1 MNDTYKIYLE
11 KAVNI
16 IQKSNYVIALVGA
29 GLSAESGIPTFRGK
43 GGLWTK
49 KGEPGPSQYRNFVKD
64 PKSWW
69 INNLDE
75 QQDPERTNFR
85 NVIDKAKPNQGHLAL
100 YELEHDG
107 ILKHQITQNV
117 DGLHFAAG
125 SKNITEIHGSRAN
138 IRCISCEFKTP
149 RVELESSIA
158 KLSYTEKIKLL
169 PPSCHR
175 CGGVMKPDT
184 VMFGEPIPSSVLE
197 ECVVQTKKSDC
208 ILMVGTSATVYPAAS
223 FPQEIKTRG
232 GKIIELNPS
241 STSLSEISDIS
252 IRGSTS
258 STIPD
263 LVKKLGTQQ
272 H

>member
-1 MNDTYKIYLE
+1 MNGSYETSIE
-11 KAVNI
+11 KAANT
-16 IQKSNYVIALVGA
+16 IQASTYVIALVGA

-49 KGEPGPSQYRNFVKD
+49 NGEPGPSQYQNFVKN

-85 NVIDKAKPNQGHLAL
+85 KVIDKAKPNEGHLAL
-100 YELEHDG
+100 YKLEHNG

-117 DGLHFAAG
+117 DGLHYAAG

-138 IRCISCEFKTP
+138 IRCVSCEFKAP
-149 RVELESSIA
+149 RVELESRIL
-158 KLSYTEKIKLL
+158 KLSCSEKSNSL
-169 PPSCHR
+169 PPSCQH

-197 ECVVQTKKSDC
+197 ECVVQANKSDC

-223 FPQEIKTRG
+223 FPQEIKSRG
-232 GKIIELNPS
+232 GKIIELNPAE
-241 STSLSEISDIS
+241 TSLTEISDIS

-263 LVKKLGTQQ
+263 LVKKLGIQ
-272 H
+272 

>member
-1 MNDTYKIYLE
+1 
-11 KAVNI
+11 
-16 IQKSNYVIALVGA
+16 
-29 GLSAESGIPTFRGK
+29 
-43 GGLWTK
+43 
-49 KGEPGPSQYRNFVKD
+49 
-64 PKSWW
+64 
-69 INNLDE
+69 
-75 QQDPERTNFR
+75 
-85 NVIDKAKPNQGHLAL
+85 
-100 YELEHDG
+100 
-107 ILKHQITQNV
+107 
-117 DGLHFAAG
+117 
-125 SKNITEIHGSRAN
+125 
-138 IRCISCEFKTP
+138 
-149 RVELESSIA
+149 
-158 KLSYTEKIKLL
+158 
-169 PPSCHR
+169 
-175 CGGVMKPDT
+175 MKPDT